1 MLTVM
6 FISNTKVIISSTME
20 SDASKLQTLSDTST
34 VVIVKEPAQNWSE
47 VGTQT
52 DIIVDVR

>member
-1 MLTVM
+1 
-6 FISNTKVIISSTME
+6 ME